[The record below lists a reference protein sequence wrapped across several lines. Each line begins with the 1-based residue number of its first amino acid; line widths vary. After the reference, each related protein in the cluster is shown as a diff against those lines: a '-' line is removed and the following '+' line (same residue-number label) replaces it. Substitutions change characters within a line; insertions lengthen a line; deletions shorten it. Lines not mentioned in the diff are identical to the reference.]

1 MNDSR
6 IHQNIEIARDDS
18 TVTLGCS
25 DWCGLPLNASER
37 ISERALIFFEIDPFG
52 SLAWSEVK
60 KPVATV
66 LGWSPRKLLGKL
78 LPHLTASCSGE
89 DLYCKLSRAG
99 KSLLVPSRD
108 LVLSADPQFQGTRL
122 CPALVLLWSDQVSDP
137 DLSPD
142 LSLVLRQVNAVRHPL
157 YSIMTFYIRFKT
169 INLCGWHSFAYL
181 SYTQIWILIFHF
193 YYWPSSDSLIMSK
206 RHQRQHLL

>member
-1 MNDSR
+1 MKWAISLRLKVPVEFSR
-6 IHQNIEIARDDS
+6 EVSKLSR
-18 TVTLGCS
+18 
-25 DWCGLPLNASER
+25 
-37 ISERALIFFEIDPFG
+37 FFSRCIPIEIDPFG

-66 LGWSPRKLLGKL
+66 LGWSPRKLLSKL

-89 DLYCKLSRAG
+89 DLYCKRSRAG

-122 CPALVLLWSDQVSDP
+122 CPALVLLWSDQVSNP

-142 LSLVLRQVNAVRHPL
+142 VSLVLRQVNAVRHPL

-169 INLCGWHSFAYL
+169 INLCGWHPFAYL

-193 YYWPSSDSLIMSK
+193 Y
-206 RHQRQHLL
+206 

>member
-18 TVTLGCS
+18 TVTLACS

-66 LGWSPRKLLGKL
+66 LGWSPRKLLSKL

-89 DLYCKLSRAG
+89 DLYCKRSRAG

-122 CPALVLLWSDQVSDP
+122 CPGLVLLWSDQVSDP

-193 YYWPSSDSLIMSK
+193 Y
-206 RHQRQHLL
+206 